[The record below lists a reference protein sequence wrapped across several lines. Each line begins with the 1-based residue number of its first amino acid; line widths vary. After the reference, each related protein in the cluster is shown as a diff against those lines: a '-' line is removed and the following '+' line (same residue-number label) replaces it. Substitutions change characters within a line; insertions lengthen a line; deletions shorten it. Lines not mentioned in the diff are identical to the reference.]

1 MELRERLLSPQV
13 AGVGWLAARVW
24 VGFKFLE
31 SGWDKVHSSA
41 WVGDNAGAAVTG
53 FLNGVL
59 EKAPGGAAA
68 GDHPEVTAWFATL
81 TREIFLPNA
90 ALFGYLVAFGEVL
103 VGIALILGIFTKFS
117 AIMGLT
123 MNFAFLF
130 AGTSS
135 DNVMMVLLMLPMVLV
150 GGSAATY
157 YGVDRFLMPVLKR
170 WTERRMRPPAQP
182 SIPGRISPQP
192 R

>member
-1 MELRERLLSPQV
+1 
-13 AGVGWLAARVW
+13 LAARAW

-31 SGWDKVHSSA
+31 SGWDKVQSSA
-41 WVGDNAGAAVTG
+41 WVGDDAGAAVTG
-53 FLNGVL
+53 FLNGAL
-59 EKAPGGAAA
+59 AKAPGGAAA
-68 GDHPEVTAWFATL
+68 GEHPEVAGWFATL

-135 DNVMMVLLMLPMVLV
+135 DNVMMVLLLLPMVLV

-157 YGVDRFLMPVLKR
+157 YGVDRFLMPAIQR
-170 WTERRMRPPAQP
+170 WNERRTQPPVP
-182 SIPGRISPQP
+182 PTIPGRISPQP